1 MASMRSAHYDFEPLG
16 SGLVAAIARRDGY
29 SICNSGL
36 VDLDGGTLVFDTS
49 LVPASARDL
58 RAACESYLGHAP
70 TVAANSHWHLDHSLG
85 NSELEPIPIWGT
97 ERTRG
102 ILLERGDALTAELRR
117 ETLESELRELEAA
130 RDRLGDGDARRD
142 VEVFIGID
150 RALLASLGEV
160 KISPPNRTFD
170 THLRLPG
177 KREAELLS
185 FGAAHT
191 EADAV
196 LFLRD
201 EGLLFAGDLVLRNY
215 QPSMGSGD
223 PEHWLVVL
231 DQVERLGA
239 ERLVPGHGAVGG
251 TEAIAE
257 TRQYLASILDAAES
271 PISTLPSVLRRWE
284 GSLSLRENLKF
295 VREWLQV
302 HRRGE

>member
-1 MASMRSAHYDFEPLG
+1 MAPAHSVHYTFEPLG
-16 SGLVAAIARRDGY
+16 SGLVAAVARREGY

-36 VDLDGGTLVFDTS
+36 IDLGGGTLIFDTS

-58 RAACESYLGHAP
+58 RAACQSYLGHEP

-97 ERTRG
+97 DRTRG
-102 ILLERGDALTAELRR
+102 ILLERGAALTAELRR
-117 ETLESELRELEAA
+117 EPLESELRDLEAA
-130 RDRLGDGDARRD
+130 RDRLGEGDARRD

-160 KISPPNRTFD
+160 KISPPTRTFE
-170 THLRLPG
+170 TQLRLPG

-185 FGAAHT
+185 FGAGHT

-196 LFLRD
+196 LLLRD

-223 PEHWLVVL
+223 PEHWLIVL
-231 DQVERLGA
+231 DQLERLGA
-239 ERLVPGHGAVGG
+239 ERLVPGHGTVGG
-251 TEAIAE
+251 TEAIDQ
-257 TRQYLASILDAAES
+257 TRQYLTAILDAAES
-271 PISTLPSVLRRWE
+271 PISALPSVLSRWE

-295 VREWLQV
+295 VREWLEV
-302 HRRGE
+302 HRRGP